1 MKFDI
6 PVNIEV
12 DATNESRAERQVLD
26 FLKDSAREFKLDYK
40 IIDWSLLEFISEE
53 EDIGCSNLGC
63 RDNY

>member
-6 PVNIEV
+6 PINIEV

-26 FLKDSAREFKLDYK
+26 FLKDSAREFKLDYE

-53 EDIGCSNLGC
+53 MDIV
-63 RDNY
+63 R